1 MVWTL
6 GDLERAVRA
15 GWGADTCAPEDLPKW
30 STRNPAR
37 GQCGVTALVLH
48 DLLGGDL
55 LRGEVR
61 VGGEQVDY
69 HWWNLLGGGVEVD
82 LTREQFAADEI
93 VGAGVVIVRGPL
105 SRMHEQYALLRG
117 RVLAGLSAPGSPSA
131 ES

>member
-6 GDLERAVRA
+6 SDLERAVRA

-48 DLLGGDL
+48 DLLGGHL

-61 VGGEQVDY
+61 VGGEWVDY

-82 LTREQFAADEI
+82 LTREQFTPDEI

-105 SRMHEQYALLRG
+105 SRMQEQYALLSE
-117 RVLAGLSAPGSPSA
+117 RVLAGLEVSTSP
-131 ES
+131 